1 MNKIGKNVGRK
12 KIIAVLLASVL
23 ILTTQ
28 ALPVYANP
36 PGIPSDQKMAF
47 KFNYIA
53 KPVGTADKVNCGDG
67 HRIFTERGATGHILW
82 HSDLSSPPHIVD
94 CLTESIDGDQAQVNV
109 DAPYNTLTYYVYVR
123 LLGKPT
129 GTLHVCVNTV
139 TDELGDHLCLLGD
152 ITLTKDKKFTLVS
165 KLFDG
170 IYEDIVW
177 HLDTNNDFRIAE
189 VRLYEQAA

>member
-1 MNKIGKNVGRK
+1 MEKLGRTKIMAALAA
-12 KIIAVLLASVL
+12 ILLATLVV
-23 ILTTQ
+23 
-28 ALPVYANP
+28 APVAYANP
-36 PGIPSDQKMAF
+36 QGIPSDQQKVYQ
-47 KFNYIA
+47 FNYIA
-53 KPVGTADKVNCGDG
+53 RPDNGSVPSCGEGNKV
-67 HRIFTERGATGHILW
+67 FTVRGATGHILW
-82 HSDLSSPPHIVD
+82 HQDLTAPPNVVD
-94 CLTESIDGDQAQVNV
+94 CLTESLDGDWAQVNV
-109 DAPYNTLTYYVYVR
+109 DAPFGTTKYFVYVK

-129 GTLHVCVNTV
+129 GTLRICVNTV

-177 HLDTNNDFRIAE
+177 HLDVNSDFRIAQ

>member
-12 KIIAVLLASVL
+12 KILAVLLASVL

-28 ALPVYANP
+28 ALPVFANP
-36 PGIPSDQKMAF
+36 PGIPADQKMVY

-53 KPVGTADKVNCGDG
+53 KPEGTADNVNCGSG

-82 HSDLSSPPHIVD
+82 HSDLTSPPHIVD
-94 CLTESIDGDQAQVNV
+94 CLTESIDGTFAQVNV
-109 DAPYNTLTYYVYVR
+109 DAPYNTLKYYVYVR

-129 GTLHVCVNTV
+129 GTLRICVNTL
-139 TDELGDHLCLLGD
+139 TDEFGDHLCLLGD

-170 IYEDIVW
+170 IFEDIVW